1 MSFVYKIVY
10 KVLIFKIVS
19 KIFVVTMD
27 NNLFDHF
34 TLFKM
39 LEKYF
44 LLVTYNASK
53 QVIKLV
59 LFLT

>member
-44 LLVTYNASK
+44 LLVTYYASK

>member
-44 LLVTYNASK
+44 LLVTHYASK

>member
-53 QVIKLV
+53 QVIK
-59 LFLT
+59 

>member
-53 QVIKLV
+53 QVIKLG

>member
-34 TLFKM
+34 NLFKM

>member
-34 TLFKM
+34 TLFKT

>member
-27 NNLFDHF
+27 NNFFDHF

-44 LLVTYNASK
+44 LLVTYYASK

>member
-34 TLFKM
+34 TLFKI